1 MALASEPCSSSSS
14 FFCLPIKS
22 RLRHFFWVFPSH
34 SETQQ
39 QRLTLANVASHYIIW
54 WVHVSLSWPRDR
66 QTDKAA
72 NVRKFVFISTTTAV
86 TVQYTSSAVDSF
98 SLTSPSSSLPERVE
112 SLSKAQRRRCRFI
125 AMFWQQRRRIFSKL
139 PIVFAFYPFHS
150 LIRGGNN
157 LSHVERLTRI
167 FPSAASDRHQNSC
180 GRELRGDEEEE
191 EEECWSPRFWRGM
204 QRFL

>member
-1 MALASEPCSSSSS
+1 MGAC
-14 FFCLPIKS
+14 
-22 RLRHFFWVFPSH
+22 V
-34 SETQQ
+34 
-39 QRLTLANVASHYIIW
+39 V
-54 WVHVSLSWPRDR
+54 SWPSDR
-66 QTDKAA
+66 QTDRQGSECEKVCFYI
-72 NVRKFVFISTTTAV
+72 NHRTV

-167 FPSAASDRHQNSC
+167 FPSAASDHHQNSC
-180 GRELRGDEEEE
+180 GRELWGDQGEEE